1 VAPPL
6 SDAVYPLS
14 PSALYWFGM
23 ALDRFV
29 KRMHE
34 VAGRMPDDGLKSAA
48 DALAADFADLA
59 TRLSA
64 AANDRDELAK
74 VVADAQGI
82 ATEGR
87 FATLCDN

>member
-1 VAPPL
+1 
-6 SDAVYPLS
+6 
-14 PSALYWFGM
+14 
-23 ALDRFV
+23 
-29 KRMHE
+29 
-34 VAGRMPDDGLKSAA
+34 MPDDGLKSAA

-64 AANDRDELAK
+64 AANDRDELEK